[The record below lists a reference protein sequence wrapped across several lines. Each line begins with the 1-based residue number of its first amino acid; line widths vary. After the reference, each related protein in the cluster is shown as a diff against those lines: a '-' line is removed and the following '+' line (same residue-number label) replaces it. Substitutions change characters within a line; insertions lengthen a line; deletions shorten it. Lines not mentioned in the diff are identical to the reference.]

1 MMKLKNNRETVGLV
15 RLMSRI
21 LSLDQST
28 RVTGFAVFDNGSL
41 IKVGKFDISPAGNI
55 GDRLVRFR
63 KKIISLIEEHD
74 INKVCFEEIQLQNNV
89 MNNVDTFKK
98 LANVYGVLLETLV
111 EINMDYE
118 IVSSNTWKS
127 KCGIR
132 KLGREKEKKAAQDF
146 VQTTYGIK
154 VTQDEADAICLGYS
168 SLTFDFD
175 WSNY

>member
-1 MMKLKNNRETVGLV
+1 
-15 RLMSRI
+15 MSRI

-28 RVTGFAVFDNGSL
+28 RITGYAIFDNNNL
-41 IKVGKFDISPAGNI
+41 IKVGKFDISPSGDI
-55 GDRLVRFR
+55 GQRLVRFR
-63 KKIISLIEEHD
+63 DKILSLIKEYN
-74 INKVCFEEIQLQNNV
+74 INKVCFEEIQLQNNII
-89 MNNVDTFKK
+89 NNVDTFKK

-111 EINMDYE
+111 EIDMEYE

-146 VQTTYGIK
+146 VNNTYGIK

-168 SLTFDFD
+168 CLNFDFD

>member
-1 MMKLKNNRETVGLV
+1 
-15 RLMSRI
+15 MSRI

-28 RVTGFAVFDNGSL
+28 RITGFAIFDDGSL
-41 IKVGKFDISPAGNI
+41 VKVGKFDISPAGEI
-55 GDRLVRFR
+55 GNRLVRFR
-63 KKIISLIEEHD
+63 KKILSLIEEYN

-111 EINMDYE
+111 EIDMDYE
-118 IVSSNTWKS
+118 IISSNTWKS

-146 VQTTYGIK
+146 VNTIYRIK

-168 SLTFDFD
+168 CLQSDFD
-175 WSNY
+175 WSIY

>member
-1 MMKLKNNRETVGLV
+1 MAGLV

-28 RVTGFAVFDNGSL
+28 RVTGFAIFDDGSL
-41 IKVGKFDISPAGNI
+41 IKVGKFDISPAGEI
-55 GDRLVRFR
+55 GNRLVRFR
-63 KKIISLIEEHD
+63 KKILSLIEEYN

-98 LANVYGVLLETLV
+98 LANVYGVLLETLI
-111 EINMDYE
+111 EIGMDYE
-118 IVSSNTWKS
+118 IISSNTWKS

-132 KLGREKEKKAAQDF
+132 KLGRDKEKKAAQDF
-146 VQTTYGIK
+146 VNNTYGIK

-168 SLTFDFD
+168 CLCFD
-175 WSNY
+175 WTN

>member
-1 MMKLKNNRETVGLV
+1 
-15 RLMSRI
+15 MSRI

-28 RVTGFAVFDNGSL
+28 RITGYAIFDNNNL
-41 IKVGKFDISPAGNI
+41 IKVGKFDISPSGDI
-55 GDRLVRFR
+55 GQRLVRFR
-63 KKIISLIEEHD
+63 DKILSLIKEYN
-74 INKVCFEEIQLQNNV
+74 INKVCFEEIQLQNNII
-89 MNNVDTFKK
+89 NNVDTFKK

-111 EINMDYE
+111 EIDMEYE
-118 IVSSNTWKS
+118 IISSNTWKS

-146 VQTTYGIK
+146 VNSTYGIK

-168 SLTFDFD
+168 CLNFDFD